1 MPSQRLLQPWMKAKD
16 VSAVM
21 GALIKGGAEARFI
34 GGCVR
39 DALLNRPINDIDIA
53 TVARPQIVLKLLD
66 KVGIQTIPTG
76 INHGTVTAQVNS
88 QSFEITT
95 LRRDINTDGRHAD
108 VIFTDSWPADAERRD
123 FTMNTLS
130 LSPEGQL
137 FDYLDG
143 HDDIMLGKIR
153 FVNDAKTRIKE
164 DILRILRFYRFF
176 AHYGVAEPDEE
187 ARTACSELAPLLEKL
202 SNERVR
208 KEIFKLLSSKNPVNS
223 IDIMKADGVLP
234 YCLGRL
240 TNLSRLKRHIAIE
253 ELISTNTGPN
263 KPDTLLRLAALVDNN
278 ATEINRII
286 KSLSLSNS
294 SQKRLEAAMGPIPKN
309 KQIKKAIYR
318 LGKRVVQDRLTL
330 AWSMPEKFDPP
341 VEVMSILTDWRPP
354 QFPITGNDMLA
365 AGVQEG
371 PELGRK
377 LGIVENWWIEN
388 NFHPDRECCLE
399 RLQALIS
406 RA

>member
-1 MPSQRLLQPWMKAKD
+1 MWQTGSL
-16 VSAVM
+16 
-21 GALIKGGAEARFI
+21 AR
-34 GGCVR
+34 
-39 DALLNRPINDIDIA
+39 
-53 TVARPQIVLKLLD
+53 
-66 KVGIQTIPTG
+66 
-76 INHGTVTAQVNS
+76 
-88 QSFEITT
+88 
-95 LRRDINTDGRHAD
+95 
-108 VIFTDSWPADAERRD
+108 
-123 FTMNTLS
+123 
-130 LSPEGQL
+130 
-137 FDYLDG
+137 
-143 HDDIMLGKIR
+143 
-153 FVNDAKTRIKE
+153 
-164 DILRILRFYRFF
+164 
-176 AHYGVAEPDEE
+176 
-187 ARTACSELAPLLEKL
+187 KL

-330 AWSMPEKFDPP
+330 AGQCLRSLIPLW
-341 VEVMSILTDWRPP
+341 
-354 QFPITGNDMLA
+354 
-365 AGVQEG
+365 
-371 PELGRK
+371 K
-377 LGIVENWWIEN
+377 L
-388 NFHPDRECCLE
+388 
-399 RLQALIS
+399 
-406 RA
+406 